1 MSWYRWKGEDLELA
15 LRVQP
20 RAPRD
25 AFVGPDPGGD
35 YYRVRIQAPPVEG
48 KGNAALCRFVAKS
61 FGVAP
66 SRVTLIG
73 GEQARYKRLRIA
85 SPQQFPLPIERP

>member
-1 MSWYRWKGEDLELA
+1 MAWYRWKGEDLELA

-20 RAPRD
+20 RASRN
-25 AFVGPDPGGD
+25 AFIEPDPDGE

-48 KGNAALCRFVAKS
+48 KGNAALCRFVAKA

-73 GEQARYKRLRIA
+73 GDHARYKRLRIE
-85 SPQQFPLPIERP
+85 SPKQLPLPIERP